1 MGINQIQKVGL
12 AVFKDK
18 KILMARSGRN
28 AEIFYTLGGKVEA
41 GESDEECVV
50 REVREE
56 ASTEITPGSLR
67 FLKEF
72 SAPAHDKPNTS
83 IVLRLYTAS
92 LVSEPI
98 PANEVVELA
107 YLDTTSSE
115 KHFSELSRKVFDWLH
130 KNDYIN

>member
-1 MGINQIQKVGL
+1 MRTNQITKVGL
-12 AVFKDK
+12 AVFKDR

-41 GESDEECVV
+41 GESDELCVA

-56 ASTEITPGSLR
+56 ASTEITPGSLK

-72 SAPAHDKPNTS
+72 RAPAHDKPGT
-83 IVLRLYTAS
+83 IVILRLYTAS
-92 LVSEPI
+92 LVSEPT
-98 PANEVVELA
+98 PANEVAELA
-107 YLDTTSSE
+107 YLDTTSNE
-115 KHFSELSRKVFDWLH
+115 KHFSDLSREVFIWLR